1 MSNTAIETLNV
12 KDATPTPAP
21 ASAAPA
27 APVVKKPYHRLTL
40 EEFEARKKAEEER
53 KAQVEANKKARAE
66 KKAQREAAEAE
77 RKAQIA
83 EKKAKAQANKEKWEA
98 YKAERMN
105 VTIDRTKLF
114 ALVSELKD
122 IKTTNIEAIR
132 NLLKSIKDEA
142 FNLDKQMFHRSADT
156 VVTLV

>member
-12 KDATPTPAP
+12 NATPTPAP

-27 APVVKKPYHRLTL
+27 APVVKKTYHRLTL

-53 KAQVEANKKARAE
+53 KAQIEANKKARAE